1 MKKGFVDG
9 VWLDLLVGMPYMTC
23 VPGGG
28 GIAPH
33 GAFGDIA
40 IDIC

>member
-1 MKKGFVDG
+1 MKGSPG
-9 VWLDLLVGMPYMTC
+9 GIWLDLLVGMLYITW

>member
-1 MKKGFVDG
+1 MKDTVDG
-9 VWLDLLVGMPYMTC
+9 AQLDLLVGMLYMTC

-33 GAFGDIA
+33 VAFGDIA